1 MGIGARTVKGP
12 RSRPDETVRQYGQRP
27 DDAKGAMYLGMKTL
41 SMFAAFTICSTLTG
55 FAENK
60 LGSSDTAKGNS
71 VDAQAPRGKLA
82 TRDQDGKFH
91 TQDGILRAQGSMHFM
106 KGGKLTRI
114 DSETKLTEGFT
125 VNPDGSVK
133 KPDGSTIKLEEG
145 QMLTLT
151 GKLTAAPA
159 TTGTT
164 APGTLP
170 SGSAAN
176 SKHNAQQR

>member
-1 MGIGARTVKGP
+1 
-12 RSRPDETVRQYGQRP
+12 
-27 DDAKGAMYLGMKTL
+27 MKTL

-55 FAENK
+55 FGQNQASPSD
-60 LGSSDTAKGNS
+60 SSNSQS
-71 VDAQAPRGKLA
+71 VDAQSPRGKLA

-114 DSETKLTEGFT
+114 DSETKLAEGFT
-125 VNPDGSVK
+125 VNSDGSVK
-133 KPDGSTIKLEEG
+133 KPDGSVIKLEEG

-151 GKLTAAPA
+151 GELTKAPA

-170 SGSAAN
+170 TSQGGGS
-176 SKHNAQQR
+176 KENAQQTRTEGKR